1 MRLNITTASSRPAAI
16 PTIVISFPSWISDNS
31 SLYGY
36 ISRNALFQSGSVIQY
51 NLEIDFFSCILQKR
65 RFFCNFNISDM
76 YTRPENSPHSFLI
89 KFLIKQKGMYY
100 YIPILTYIV
109 VDYSPNSPI
118 FTTFSMF
125 VTPFPRW
132 LAGPPPVKTKMSS
145 FSASP
150 ASNTISVASSN
161 RSFVVSAL

>member
-1 MRLNITTASSRPAAI
+1 MRSQVRRHLLGVVALKFTKRDNKRFVIATD
-16 PTIVISFPSWISDNS
+16 IVLDAGFRYAYLSLGGDNYRGKGKHKHVICIHVLKLSLKFP
-31 SLYGY
+31 
-36 ISRNALFQSGSVIQY
+36 
-51 NLEIDFFSCILQKR
+51 
-65 RFFCNFNISDM
+65 
-76 YTRPENSPHSFLI
+76 PENSPHSFLI

-132 LAGPPPVKTKMSS
+132 LAGPPPVKTKMSP

>member
-1 MRLNITTASSRPAAI
+1 LKLIFLSLFCEVSASF
-16 PTIVISFPSWISDNS
+16 VFLISLICIHVLKLSLIFP
-31 SLYGY
+31 
-36 ISRNALFQSGSVIQY
+36 
-51 NLEIDFFSCILQKR
+51 
-65 RFFCNFNISDM
+65 
-76 YTRPENSPHSFLI
+76 PENSPHSFLI